1 VGSQTWL
8 VLTSLQSVVPG
19 EAIVEPESV
28 AGVGMGSN
36 KSWAQAVLGVA
47 TSNGKHTDVLGEEFD
62 FLHWQLDGVRGLSL
76 NYRFPTGLSPKLT
89 DWLVSARG
97 PVTRK
102 GVRVGDTEAQVIAA
116 YGPLQ
121 PFVGQQIAAV
131 EQGGGRMIVVVDNG
145 TVTLLIGGDPEFWM
159 RSIAT

>member
-1 VGSQTWL
+1 
-8 VLTSLQSVVPG
+8 
-19 EAIVEPESV
+19 
-28 AGVGMGSN
+28 M
-36 KSWAQAVLGVA
+36 
-47 TSNGKHTDVLGEEFD
+47 
-62 FLHWQLDGVRGLSL
+62 
-76 NYRFPTGLSPKLT
+76 SPKLT

-97 PVTRK
+97 PVTK
-102 GVRVGDTEAQVIAA
+102 QGVRVGDTEAQVVAA

-131 EQGGGRMIVVVDNG
+131 EQGGGRLIVVVDSG